1 VFINVFTVVGKK
13 FTFGT
18 FGTFFGIVLTGPTAV
33 LANATIGRRCL
44 FDIAIVFTNTT
55 RLA

>member
-18 FGTFFGIVLTGPTAV
+18 FGTFFGIVLAGPTAV
-33 LANATIGRRCL
+33 LANAAIGRRCL
-44 FDIAIVFTNTT
+44 FDIAIVFASTT